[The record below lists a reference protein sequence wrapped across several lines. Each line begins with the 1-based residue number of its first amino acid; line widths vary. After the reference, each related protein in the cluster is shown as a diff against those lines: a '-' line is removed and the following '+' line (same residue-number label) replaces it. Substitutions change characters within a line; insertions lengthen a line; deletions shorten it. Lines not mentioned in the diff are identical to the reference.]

1 MRWIMKKTTRKLALK
16 RQTLRV
22 LSGSEL
28 GDVAG
33 GTTIVWTAATTT
45 TLYTVGITPFC
56 APTNRNTTDLA
67 GR

>member
-1 MRWIMKKTTRKLALK
+1 MKKTEKKLALK

-22 LSGSEL
+22 LSGTEL
-28 GDVAG
+28 DEVAG

-56 APTNRNTTDLA
+56 ASPNRNTTDLA